1 MSEAETPT
9 SDPGATTDRVA
20 AFVEEWDLRSA
31 IGGIRGVI
39 DSGLASTV
47 FVAVYALGGR
57 RLGPAIWAAVGIT
70 VALLVLRAIRR
81 EPLRQAASGVLAV
94 GFSALIAVVTGR
106 AANFFAIGIIVQ
118 ILYAIAYLVSLMVR
132 WPLMGVMVG
141 PLTGEGMS
149 WRSDPARCRAYW
161 WCSWIWFAV
170 FVLRTA
176 VQLPLYLNDQVVTL
190 GVAKIAMGWP
200 LFALAGLAS
209 WLILR
214 RVPPTV
220 PPGAEPVGELGEPA
234 ELRTD
239 EG

>member
-1 MSEAETPT
+1 M
-9 SDPGATTDRVA
+9 
-20 AFVEEWDLRSA
+20 
-31 IGGIRGVI
+31 
-39 DSGLASTV
+39 
-47 FVAVYALGGR
+47 
-57 RLGPAIWAAVGIT
+57 
-70 VALLVLRAIRR
+70 
-81 EPLRQAASGVLAV
+81 
-94 GFSALIAVVTGR
+94 
-106 AANFFAIGIIVQ
+106 
-118 ILYAIAYLVSLMVR
+118 
-132 WPLMGVMVG
+132 
-141 PLTGEGMS
+141 
-149 WRSDPARCRAYW
+149 
-161 WCSWIWFAV
+161 